1 MTGIASHI
9 TWHITWHVSAEVIT
23 DYDYG
28 SLEDIWEYGITS
40 GGYVEEI
47 ADSGFASP
55 LIRLS
60 ICMTDFA
67 LHYFKIWYCSPT
79 RPPLCMTVIAACCSV
94 EGILISDSGFTFQL
108 GRHSVCGD
116 DGMPWSLLY
125 NLAKLW
131 AVGGSGWQCN
141 QTEDGSEDIHRIN
154 NHPGWSNGRKPSS
167 LSWLTPART
176 WPLLTTNSVWNYQ
189 SASTFQRDNYPSS
202 TVTIHI

>member
-9 TWHITWHVSAEVIT
+9 TWHITWHASANVIT

-67 LHYFKIWYCSPT
+67 LHVF
-79 RPPLCMTVIAACCSV
+79 L
-94 EGILISDSGFTFQL
+94 
-108 GRHSVCGD
+108 
-116 DGMPWSLLY
+116 
-125 NLAKLW
+125 
-131 AVGGSGWQCN
+131 
-141 QTEDGSEDIHRIN
+141 
-154 NHPGWSNGRKPSS
+154 
-167 LSWLTPART
+167 
-176 WPLLTTNSVWNYQ
+176 
-189 SASTFQRDNYPSS
+189 
-202 TVTIHI
+202 